1 MAKES
6 IPSGQRFNLSTGGN
20 KLNKVVG
27 TPENKSARANMKQ
40 ISLSCIFE
48 LVGVLEL
55 SKTKTD
61 AMCQNLRKNI
71 ADKLNNMH
79 DSLSGFYECKK
90 ETFTDHG
97 KDISR
102 TLVYATNPSDL
113 IIIISRFQERN
124 YDGSQECNMQESY
137 LPGRES

>member
-20 KLNKVVG
+20 KLNIVVG

-40 ISLSCIFE
+40 ISMSCIIE

-61 AMCQNLRKNI
+61 AMCQNLRKNLGQNNMESNI

-79 DSLSGFYECKK
+79 DS
-90 ETFTDHG
+90 
-97 KDISR
+97 
-102 TLVYATNPSDL
+102 
-113 IIIISRFQERN
+113 
-124 YDGSQECNMQESY
+124 
-137 LPGRES
+137 

>member
-20 KLNKVVG
+20 KLNIVVG
-27 TPENKSARANMKQ
+27 TPENKS
-40 ISLSCIFE
+40 CIIE

-61 AMCQNLRKNI
+61 AMCQNLRKNLGQNNMESNI

-79 DSLSGFYECKK
+79 DS
-90 ETFTDHG
+90 
-97 KDISR
+97 
-102 TLVYATNPSDL
+102 
-113 IIIISRFQERN
+113 
-124 YDGSQECNMQESY
+124 
-137 LPGRES
+137 

>member
-1 MAKES
+1 
-6 IPSGQRFNLSTGGN
+6 
-20 KLNKVVG
+20 
-27 TPENKSARANMKQ
+27 MKQ
-40 ISLSCIFE
+40 ISMSCIIE

-113 IIIISRFQERN
+113 ILDVIHKRGLDPHTAIVRVAMDSGQGFLKCIVNVF
-124 YDGSQECNMQESY
+124 D
-137 LPGRES
+137 P